1 MILIFFLVQQV
12 FHHLLKNLIIDKIVS
27 CFSIFLQIFKF
38 DHSLLLSLSR
48 NGTPKVDTSSSVF
61 FFLLFLSLFLFSFSL
76 FFFLVSF
83 SLPLSFKVENHIYDI
98 AMQELNNMVDENDF
112 EKFKRRIEDY
122 GLPIEIIGKL
132 VS

>member
-1 MILIFFLVQQV
+1 MILIFFWCNKSSTFIKKSNHWQ
-12 FHHLLKNLIIDKIVS
+12 N
-27 CFSIFLQIFKF
+27 CFMFLNFPPNLQIWPL
-38 DHSLLLSLSR
+38 SSSLSF
-48 NGTPKVDTSSSVF
+48 PKWDTKSGHQFFCF
-61 FFLLFLSLFLFSFSL
+61 FFLVVSSLFLFSFSL